1 MQRRPGGSVVPS
13 LGSHLAVARRVADR
27 LCQPAIDSVRGAYYL
42 GATAPDIRAI
52 TRRDR
57 RETHFYELDDF
68 APQDSIGRMASAYP
82 ELGEPAAL
90 PRPTPAFLAGY
101 VTHLVM
107 DERYIEGI
115 YRSEFGERSPRADDP
130 RRDVLDR
137 ALQFEM
143 DRREREDAAVMSE
156 ICGALA
162 AQDRG
167 PHVPFLAEPDLERW
181 RDIVA
186 QIAAQPPTYERFPRM
201 LRIHL
206 DRTGLDEAA
215 IEEQLSRGPRLAEEA
230 LLAVTE
236 ERMRAFW
243 EETAD
248 ACVVRLVGYFA
259 WGGAA

>member
-1 MQRRPGGSVVPS
+1 MPS

-27 LCQPAIDSVRGAYYL
+27 LRQPAIDADRGAYYL

-57 RETHFYELDDF
+57 RETHFYELDEF
-68 APQDSIGRMASAYP
+68 GPQDSIGRMARAYP
-82 ELGEPAAL
+82 ELGEPAGL

-107 DERYIEGI
+107 DESYIEGI

-143 DRREREDAAVMSE
+143 DRREREDAAVMAE

-162 AQDRG
+162 APDRG
-167 PHVPFLAEPDLERW
+167 PRVPFLAEQELRRW
-181 RDIVA
+181 RDVVTE
-186 QIAAQPPTYERFPRM
+186 IAAQPPTYERFPRM
-201 LRIHL
+201 LRVHL
-206 DRTGLDEAA
+206 GRAGLDETA

-230 LLAVTE
+230 LAAVTE

-243 EETAD
+243 GEAAD
-248 ACVVRLVGYFA
+248 ACVARLVGYFA
-259 WGGAA
+259 WEGAA

>member
-1 MQRRPGGSVVPS
+1 MPPRPGGSAVPS

-27 LCQPAIDSVRGAYYL
+27 LRQEAIDADRGAYYL

-68 APQDSIGRMASAYP
+68 QPQDSIGRMARAYP
-82 ELGEPAAL
+82 ELGAPVAL

-115 YRSEFGERSPRADDP
+115 YRSEFGERSPRAGDP

-143 DRREREDAAVMSE
+143 DRREREDAAAMAE

-162 AQDRG
+162 EQEGG
-167 PHVPFLAEPDLERW
+167 PSVPFLAESELSRW
-181 RDIVA
+181 RGVVA
-186 QIAAQPPTYERFPRM
+186 EIAAQPPTYERFPRM

-206 DRTGLDEAA
+206 GRAGLDDAA
-215 IEEQLSRGPRLAEEA
+215 IEEQLTRGPGLAAEA
-230 LLAVTE
+230 IAVVTE

-243 EETAD
+243 AEAAD
-248 ACVVRLVGYFA
+248 ACVERLASYFA
-259 WGGAA
+259 WEGAA